1 MTEQEIDDTLGDIQS
16 YLFLQTALFSF
27 KKGVRF
33 SGSEVNE
40 WLNKHSAKLAG
51 LALIGCCAIV
61 RDAGTLL
68 LFVFGAY
75 LSMFALSILYTF
87 VSDLQKPPAL
97 RKWEIFLATYLDRE
111 GPLEQRTGM
120 VNTRIANLY
129 ETEDGPFILL
139 SHQAARLLNVH
150 QKENSRLIAVH
161 SRVLE
166 LEKIQKD
173 LEERL
178 MQLRQLNE
186 LSTTGELGL
195 AEVTKAKKSLTRIRY
210 QLQKSIY
217 NLEMILLAAENEL
230 KARKLHQ
237 EINEIADVALKTAI
251 LPEPMEVLTAD
262 PLKEIEERISAE
274 IEIYLRLETE
284 ARHYLDQVQ
293 TVTSV
298 SK

>member
-1 MTEQEIDDTLGDIQS
+1 MTEKEIDDILEDIEAS
-16 YLFLQTALFSF
+16 LLLNTVLFSF
-27 KKGVRF
+27 RNGGRLFFVETKKLFKVLGTKGVGFFLLLLLACVQRIEILF
-33 SGSEVNE
+33 SLILIFS
-40 WLNKHSAKLAG
+40 LIAFG
-51 LALIGCCAIV
+51 L
-61 RDAGTLL
+61 TLL
-68 LFVFGAY
+68 Y
-75 LSMFALSILYTF
+75 ALLQEMNKPRP
-87 VSDLQKPPAL
+87 LQK
-97 RKWEIFLATYLDRE
+97 WEYFLAKYLNRE
-111 GPLEQRTGM
+111 GPLDHRTGKI
-120 VNTRIANLY
+120 NDRIAYLY
-129 ETEDGPFILL
+129 WTEDGPFILQC
-139 SHQAARLLNVH
+139 HQAARLLNVH

-217 NLEMILLAAENEL
+217 NLETILLTAENEL